1 MAVNR
6 CVLLAIAMLCGA
18 DGLATSRGSQP
29 EDLPLSLARSSDDME
44 AEQRCKGELN
54 EALPVRGK
62 PLGQMCTRLGKNAN
76 LLVIGSGSPAFW
88 TDSNVGGRTEILQHF
103 QEAPR
108 SAPDASAAEHLDNE
122 AVLREVYEEQISTP
136 LRQVKWDQILVDSM
150 PGAGS
155 DPTLPARSQSIFSA
169 HLLAKGKTEIFVADC
184 ERAVDLEFV
193 KHWLVRDGRQL
204 TKMVDANGKT
214 VCHVGPLI
222 KKRLVH

>member
-1 MAVNR
+1 MAVSK
-6 CVLLAIAMLCGA
+6 CVLLVAAMVCGA
-18 DGLATSRGSQP
+18 DGLAASRGSQP
-29 EDLPLSLARSSDDME
+29 DSSVNLALSRDDME
-44 AEQRCKGELN
+44 AEVRCKGQLSD
-54 EALPVRGK
+54 ALTVRGK

-76 LLVIGSGSPAFW
+76 LLVIGSRTPAFW
-88 TDSNVGGRTEILQHF
+88 VDSNVGGRTELLQHL
-103 QEAPR
+103 QEAPK
-108 SAPDASAAEHLDNE
+108 SSPSAAADEHLKNE

-136 LRQVKWDQILVDSM
+136 LTQVKWDQILVDSM

-155 DPTLPARSQSIFSA
+155 DPESPTRSQSIFSA

-214 VCHVGPLI
+214 VCHVGPSI